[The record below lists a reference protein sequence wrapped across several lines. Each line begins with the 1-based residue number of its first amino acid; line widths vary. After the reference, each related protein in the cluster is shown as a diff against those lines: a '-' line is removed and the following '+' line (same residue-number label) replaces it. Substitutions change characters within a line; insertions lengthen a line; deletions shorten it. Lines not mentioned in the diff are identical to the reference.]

1 MQLRTS
7 DFETVDLMFDK
18 SSYKA
23 KTAVSKS
30 TNNSHQRQH
39 NLVQIQ
45 SKVSHFIKLMKET

>member
-23 KTAVSKS
+23 KTAVSKF

-45 SKVSHFIKLMKET
+45 SKVSHFIKLMK